1 MWTGLLLIMNVK
13 SECDLFLFLILN
25 KPKPVTDISIFPDK
39 TIKPTFND
47 VRDQLG
53 DLYPLWDN
61 IYNLVYEKYPNAIEE
76 WNYPGKNYGW
86 SFRIKDKKRAILY
99 FLPRENRFLVAFV
112 FGQKAYDEIMQT
124 DIAESIKTD
133 LSNAKKY
140 AEGRG
145 VRIEINDES
154 QIKDIE
160 KLIEIKLKY

>member
-1 MWTGLLLIMNVK
+1 M
-13 SECDLFLFLILN
+13 
-25 KPKPVTDISIFPDK
+25 TDISIFPDK
-39 TIKPTFND
+39 AIKPTLND
-47 VRDQLG
+47 VGDQLG
-53 DLYPLWDN
+53 DLYPLWER
-61 IYNLVYEKYPNAIEE
+61 IYNLVYEKYPNATEE

-99 FLPRENRFLVAFV
+99 FLPRENSFLVAFV

-124 DIAESIKTD
+124 DIAENIKTD

-145 VRIEINDES
+145 VRIEITDES
-154 QIKDIE
+154 QLRDIE